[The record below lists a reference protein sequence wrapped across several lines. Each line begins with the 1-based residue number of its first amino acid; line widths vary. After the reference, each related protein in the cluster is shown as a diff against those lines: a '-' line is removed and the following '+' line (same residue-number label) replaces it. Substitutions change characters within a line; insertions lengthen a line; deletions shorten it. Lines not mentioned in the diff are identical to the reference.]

1 MQKLNEGE
9 VMMKQ
14 RLAMIDG
21 IRGFSLIGIL
31 MANMLIFQYG
41 IWGMDE
47 LEHFKIF
54 AGDTEANIWLK
65 VFVEGSFMPIFMFLF
80 GYSMIKMKEKLEMNG
95 GKVKRHFVRRFIL
108 LIVLGLLHST
118 FVWEGD
124 ILFSYGCLGLLMM
137 IFMNR
142 KKKTIFIWAVI
153 LLVLTSFIGFG
164 NVTETAEE
172 VERMDSYVQKA
183 NHIYADGSY
192 SEIKDFRNSGE
203 DPLGLPPGAYLFIM
217 LLAPFML
224 CPLFLLGM
232 YAAKKE
238 WFTKP
243 KDEQKLYVVC
253 SSILVPIGLLLK
265 SIPYLFPST
274 PWAGV
279 TEFLGA
285 PLLAIGYIF
294 AFALLYSKGV
304 NPFFLRLFENV
315 GRLSMS
321 NYLLQSIICTTI
333 FYGYGL
339 GLFGQIGVLNG
350 ILLAIVIYGIQVFF
364 SHMYLKVW
372 KVGPFEKVMRIGT
385 YLKWSGNTKKK
396 VSSGIVPNV
405 QVEEMNQ

>member
-1 MQKLNEGE
+1 
-9 VMMKQ
+9 MMKQ
-14 RLAMIDG
+14 RLGIIDG